1 MYAAK
6 FTVFYVIATF
16 AALASASPV
25 PVTAPEVSVDLFLRS
40 AEPDVL
46 AREPLAIADAVVAR
60 EPAPEGD
67 VEARICRFGC
77 L

>member
-6 FTVFYVIATF
+6 FTVFYVIAAF

-25 PVTAPEVSVDLFLRS
+25 PVAAREAAPGPVLANTDL
-40 AEPDVL
+40 L
-46 AREPLAIADAVVAR
+46 AREPVPIAEAMVER
-60 EPAPEGD
+60 APLPEKED
-67 VEARICRFGC
+67 VEDRMCKYSC

>member
-6 FTVFYVIATF
+6 FTMFYVIAAF

-25 PVTAPEVSVDLFLRS
+25 PVVAPEVDLFLRS
-40 AEPDVL
+40 AEPGVL
-46 AREPLAIADAVVAR
+46 AREPLAMA
-60 EPAPEGD
+60 EPAPEAD

>member
-6 FTVFYVIATF
+6 FTVFYVIAAI

-25 PVTAPEVSVDLFLRS
+25 PIAAADLNLAKR
-40 AEPDVL
+40 EIL
-46 AREPLAIADAVVAR
+46 AREPLAVAEAVVER
-60 EPAPEGD
+60 EPTPEEED

>member
-6 FTVFYVIATF
+6 FTVFYVIAAL

-25 PVTAPEVSVDLFLRS
+25 PVAALDPVLAKTDL
-40 AEPDVL
+40 L
-46 AREPLAIADAVVAR
+46 AREPVPIAEAVAER
-60 EPAPEGD
+60 APLPEQEN
-67 VEARICRFGC
+67 VEERICRWSC

>member
-6 FTVFYVIATF
+6 FTMFYVIAAF

-25 PVTAPEVSVDLFLRS
+25 PVAAPEASVDLFLRS
-40 AEPDVL
+40 AEPGVL
-46 AREPLAIADAVVAR
+46 AREPLAMA
-60 EPAPEGD
+60 EPAPEVD
-67 VEARICRFGC
+67 VEERICRFGC

>member
-6 FTVFYVIATF
+6 FTIFYVIAAF

-25 PVTAPEVSVDLFLRS
+25 PIAVPEASVDLVLRS

-46 AREPLAIADAVVAR
+46 AREPLAMAEAVVER
-60 EPAPEGD
+60 EPAPEED